1 MDKTFLFVFV
11 ALVCVIALFGSL
23 IFRALL
29 EVCKQIHSLV
39 GKEDN
44 GRYVTVDFADLR
56 SDQLEEVTDLLIEE
70 LKKRIE
76 L

>member
-1 MDKTFLFVFV
+1 MDTFVIVLI
-11 ALVCVIALFGSL
+11 ALTCVVALFGAL

-29 EVCKQIHSLV
+29 EVCKQLHTIS
-39 GKEDN
+39 GREDS